1 MQTLITPEK
10 VLEEVRKATVETL
23 RIKEDQVQLANSFVT
38 DLGLESLDFL
48 DINYRLEQAFGIKMA
63 RHFFLEHVEE
73 MFGEGTA
80 IDAKGKLTPKAL
92 KLLTIR
98 YDTENLPDLSRGMDM
113 DEVPALITVQSMVD
127 AVMSMLGTLPD
138 QCPSCSASAWK
149 TDDGTHII
157 CGKCGADGVFING
170 DELIKDWLN
179 QVQAETKLFSA

>member
-1 MQTLITPEK
+1 MQSLITPEK

-23 RIKEDQVQLANSFVT
+23 RIKEDQIQLANSFVK

-80 IDAKGKLTPKAL
+80 IDPRGKLTEKAL

-98 YDTENLPDLSRGMDM
+98 YDPNNLPDLSKGLDM

-127 AVMSMLGTLPD
+127 VVMDILETLPEK
-138 QCPSCSASAWK
+138 CPSCGASAWK
-149 TDDGTHII
+149 TEDGTHII
-157 CGKCGADGVFING
+157 CGQCGADGVFTNG
-170 DELIKDWLN
+170 DELIKEWLN
-179 QVQAETKLFSA
+179 KVQADTKLFTA

>member
-1 MQTLITPEK
+1 MQTIITPEK

-23 RIKEDQVQLANSFVT
+23 RIKEDQIQPANSFVK

-80 IDAKGKLTPKAL
+80 IDPKGKLTDKAL

-98 YDTENLPDLSRGMDM
+98 YDSESLPDLSNGMDM
-113 DEVPALITVQSMVD
+113 DDVPGLITVQSMVD
-127 AVMSMLGTLPD
+127 VVMDLLNTLPE
-138 QCPSCSASAWK
+138 QCPACGASAWK
-149 TDDGTHII
+149 TDDGTHIV
-157 CGKCGADGVFING
+157 CGQCGADGVFTNG
-170 DELIKDWLN
+170 DDLIKNWLTK
-179 QVQAETKLFSA
+179 VQADTQIFTA